1 MRKVIIKLSDFEL
14 KKGEKVSIKLL
25 DTLGFELRANYKGQ
39 IVSLNKELETKDDAL
54 ELELYENDS
63 IKQNS
68 FYELCIKDIKFRFR
82 INSHKDNTP
91 HEITSLISLGGID
104 TICFIYNDDYMFEDD
119 FIKKFELKLL
129 KKEAYFTDNQKRLF
143 DFYVLFADVVKN
155 KAQTIDICEKLDNYL
170 GSLI

>member
-1 MRKVIIKLSDFEL
+1 MRKVIIKLSDFEIE
-14 KKGEKVSIKLL
+14 KGEKVSIRLL
-25 DTLGFELRANYKGQ
+25 NTLGDELRATYKGQ
-39 IVSLNKELETKDDAL
+39 LISLSKELELKDDL
-54 ELELYENDS
+54 LSLELYENDL

-82 INSHKDNTP
+82 IFSHKDNTP

-104 TICFIYNDDYMFEDD
+104 TICTIYNDDYMFEDD

-129 KKEAYFTDNQKRLF
+129 RKEAYFTSNQKRLF
-143 DFYVLFADVVKN
+143 DFFVLFADVVKN
-155 KAQTIDICEKLDNYL
+155 KGQTIDICESLDNYL

>member
-1 MRKVIIKLSDFEL
+1 VIIKLSDFEL
-14 KKGEKVSIKLL
+14 QKSEKISIKLL
-25 DTLGFELRANYKGQ
+25 DVLGKELLANYKGQ
-39 IVSLNKELETKDDAL
+39 IISLNKELEAKNDLL
-54 ELELYENDS
+54 EFELYENDL

-68 FYELCIKDIKFRFR
+68 FYELGIKGIKFRFR
-82 INSHKDNTP
+82 ISSHKDNTP

-143 DFYVLFADVVKN
+143 DFYVFFANEVKN
-155 KAQTIDICEKLDNYL
+155 KGQTIDICESLDNYL
-170 GSLI
+170 GSL

>member
-1 MRKVIIKLSDFEL
+1 LRKVIIKLSDFEL
-14 KKGEKVSIKLL
+14 EKSDRITIKLL
-25 DTLGFELRANYKGQ
+25 NILGKELRANYKGQ
-39 IVSLNKELETKDDAL
+39 MVSLKAELEAKDDLL
-54 ELELYENDS
+54 ELELYENDL

-82 INSHKDNTP
+82 ISSCEDNTP
-91 HEITSLISLGGID
+91 HEITSLISLGGGND

-129 KKEAYFTDNQKRLF
+129 RKEAYFTQNQKRVF

-155 KAQTIDICEKLDNYL
+155 KGQTIDICEKLDNYL
-170 GSLI
+170 GSL